1 MYLNAR
7 NVLLLSQM
15 QRGTVSASKMSCLA
29 QRKVSTFPSH
39 SNYMNTSS
47 TDLCLQGSSA
57 IATKAAILFD
67 TNLAISPL
75 SSEKSYTNSRNYSN

>member
-7 NVLLLSQM
+7 KVLLLSQM
-15 QRGTVSASKMSCLA
+15 QRGTVSTSEMSCLA

-39 SNYMNTSS
+39 VNYMNMSS
-47 TDLCLQGSSA
+47 TDLCLQGSPGV
-57 IATKAAILFD
+57 ATKAVILFD

-75 SSEKSYTNSRNYSN
+75 SSEKSYAISRNYSN